1 MSMGGTTDGAAL
13 SELREALRS
22 ACEVAGDDPW
32 ANGVDDD
39 NADDVDDVD
48 DIDNVDDVEFVE
60 STEEGMAEMAGD
72 DEEGEGK
79 GGVVGV
85 EAEDD
90 NKVEIGERER
100 ARMADLKTALK
111 AGIF

>member
-22 ACEVAGDDPW
+22 ACEVADPW

-39 NADDVDDVD
+39 NADDVD